1 MCGIAGIID
10 WRGNVSQQEL
20 ERLASSLSHRGVDDE
35 GYYLNSDRKVGFAHR
50 RLAILDPT
58 PRGRQPFIYSNRY
71 VIVYNGEI
79 YNFVELRE
87 FLRRKGYVFTTG
99 TDTEVLLACYDYWKT
114 DCLHHLDGMFAFAIY
129 DTQQNRIFFARDRFG
144 EKPLYFYFLDDRIVF
159 ASEIKAF
166 RSLDLPLTA
175 TTRRILE
182 YLYFSVMESPTNNT
196 ETFFKEVVQLPPAHF
211 LTIDLN
217 TTFSYTP
224 KRYWQLSTDT
234 IGIPY
239 SQAVETVKELL
250 TESIGRRLRSDVPI
264 GTSLSGGLDSSTI
277 VSFLA
282 RVLRVDLSNFKGF
295 SAVFPN
301 FENNEEKYVDQ
312 LSEDT
317 GISTIKVKVDKE
329 SAYQHFE
336 RVVWA
341 QEEPFGT
348 GSIIA
353 QYLVFKEA
361 RRHKTIVLLDGQ
373 GSDELFAGYV
383 HFWETYL
390 RELLSKK
397 PIEFFRE
404 IKAFMNNP
412 TFKRRGSL
420 LRILITA
427 MLGTKTNQLRRFLA
441 SHLNNTSFTKGINP
455 ELLREYIQSIEFP
468 MYYGRNLKEHLL
480 FSITKHGLLDLL
492 HYADRNSMSHSVE
505 VRLPFLYH
513 KLVEFALSLPSD
525 CLIKNGLSKRILR
538 DAVKGI
544 VPEQIRTRK
553 DKVGFEVPQQKWL
566 SHPSFKE
573 RLRKAIATLKTKKLI
588 TEPHPALFWQYIVL
602 DSVME
607 SIDWKME

>member
-10 WRGNVSQQEL
+10 WRGNVSRQEL
-20 ERLASSLSHRGVDDE
+20 EVLASSLSHRGVDDE
-35 GYYLNSDRKVGFAHR
+35 GYYLNNDRTVGFAHR

-58 PRGRQPFIYSNRY
+58 PKGKQPFIYNNKNI
-71 VIVYNGEI
+71 IVYNGEI
-79 YNFVELRE
+79 YNFVELRA
-87 FLRRKGYVFTTG
+87 FLHRKGYVFTTD
-99 TDTEVLLACYDYWKT
+99 TDTEVLSACYDYWKT

-129 DTQQNRIFFARDRFG
+129 DTKQNRIFFARDRFG

-166 RSLDLPLTA
+166 RSLELPLTA
-175 TTRRILE
+175 RTHRIVE
-182 YLYFSVMESPTNNT
+182 YLYFGVVESPTNNT
-196 ETFFKEVVQLPPAHF
+196 ETFFREVVQLPPAHF

-217 TTFSYTP
+217 TNLSYQP
-224 KRYWQLSTDT
+224 KRYWHLSADT
-234 IGIPY
+234 IDIPY
-239 SQAVETVKELL
+239 SQAVDTIKELL
-250 TESIGRRLRSDVPI
+250 SESIKRRLRSDVPL

-277 VSFLA
+277 ASFLA
-282 RVLRVDLSNFKGF
+282 RVLRVDLRNFKGF

-312 LSEDT
+312 LAEDT
-317 GISTIKVKVDKE
+317 GINTIKVKVDEE
-329 SAYQHFE
+329 SASQYFE
-336 RVVWA
+336 QVVWT
-341 QEEPFGT
+341 QEEPFGS

-373 GSDELFAGYV
+373 GADELFAGYV

-404 IKAFMNNP
+404 LKAFMNNP

-427 MLGTKTNQLRRFLA
+427 MLGTRTKQLRRFLA
-441 SHLNNTSFTKGINP
+441 SHFRTISFTKGINP
-455 ELLREYIQSIEFP
+455 ELLREHIQSVEFP
-468 MYYGRNLKEHLL
+468 IYYGNNLKEHFL

-492 HYADRNSMSHSVE
+492 HYADRNSMAHSVE

-525 CLIKNGLSKRILR
+525 YLIKNGMSKRILR

-544 VPEQIRTRK
+544 VPDQIRTRK
-553 DKVGFEVPQQKWL
+553 DKVGFEVPQQRWL
-566 SHPSFKE
+566 SYPLFKE
-573 RLRKAIATLKTKKLI
+573 RLRKAIATLKDKKLI
-588 TEPHPALFWQYIVL
+588 TEPYPALFWQYIVL

-607 SIDWKME
+607 SIGWKMA